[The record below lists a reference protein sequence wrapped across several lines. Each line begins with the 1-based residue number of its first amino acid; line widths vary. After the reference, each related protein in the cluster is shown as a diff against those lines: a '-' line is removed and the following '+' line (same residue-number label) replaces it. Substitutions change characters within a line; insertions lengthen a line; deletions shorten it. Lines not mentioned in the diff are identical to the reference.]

1 MSPWDGSGRFSR
13 TDGTRTG
20 ATVWDQARQAGVNV
34 NAADA
39 DAHDQDI
46 ADGLDNAITRDGQNA
61 PTGAL
66 PMGGNKH
73 TGVGEATAETE
84 YAQYGQILALLTPYV
99 PPSGVTGT
107 GNAIAL
113 APTAS
118 ITAYTAGS
126 GYRFFASAAN
136 TGAVTL
142 AVSGLAAVEL
152 RRVDGAA
159 LEAGDIASGQHLVV
173 TYDGARFLSDVTQ
186 TPPTGVDTA
195 AVNALIRAYHWDG
208 TQAAF
213 DVEVLVANRVY
224 FITG

>member
-1 MSPWDGSGRFSR
+1 MAPWDGSGRFSR

-46 ADGLDNAITRDGQNA
+46 AVTAWRTSVTRDGQNE

-66 PMGGNKH
+66 PMGGNRH
-73 TGVGEATAETE
+73 TGVGDATAATE
-84 YAQYGQILALLTPYV
+84 YAAYGQLLALVTPYV

-113 APTAS
+113 APTAA

-126 GYRFFASAAN
+126 AYRFFAGAAN
-136 TGAVTL
+136 TGAVTHR
-142 AVSGLAAVEL
+142 G
-152 RRVDGAA
+152 
-159 LEAGDIASGQHLVV
+159 
-173 TYDGARFLSDVTQ
+173 
-186 TPPTGVDTA
+186 
-195 AVNALIRAYHWDG
+195 
-208 TQAAF
+208 
-213 DVEVLVANRVY
+213 
-224 FITG
+224 